1 MRHNFKTSTQK
12 VNQMMMMKINIIT
25 PEQKAKQQAEAFLK
39 SLQESLAK
47 SEDPSVSLAVMLND
61 QCAATL
67 GRFITNDPAMMLMK
81 ETVRKLARVNDPV
94 LITGPSGTGKEIIAR
109 ALHGHRNVR
118 TFHPVNCAG
127 MPEELIESELFGHVA
142 GSFTGSRGDSKGIMR
157 SAEDGTVFLDEIG
170 EAPLQLQA
178 KLLRALQPG
187 HNGKYFIRPVGGTQH
202 YEISCRIVAATKEDL
217 WTKVQSGMF
226 REDLYGRLM
235 AFELVIT
242 PLMERRIDILLIL
255 KSLGVEDTA
264 EIEEDIW
271 KRRIELFN
279 VRALQAF
286 ARRKKVLG

>member
-1 MRHNFKTSTQK
+1 MKHSCKTSTLKATQTT
-12 VNQMMMMKINIIT
+12 MKINIIT
-25 PEQKAKQQAEAFLK
+25 PEDKAKKVAEEFLRTLQA
-39 SLQESLAK
+39 SLAK
-47 SEDPSVSLAVMLND
+47 AEDPSVNLAVMLND

-67 GRFITNDPAMMLMK
+67 GRFITNDPAMMEMK
-81 ETVRKLARVNDPV
+81 ETVKKLARVNDPV

-118 TFHPVNCAG
+118 TFYPVNCAG

-142 GSFTGSRGDSKGIMR
+142 GSFTGSKGDYKGIMR

-217 WTKVQSGMF
+217 WTKVQSGLF

-264 EIEEDIW
+264 EIEDDIW
-271 KRRIELFN
+271 KRKIELFN